1 MLKTGN
7 YSNRTILSILGLVM
21 VINALSYG
29 TIIPLLYPYAAR
41 FGLSP
46 LGTGLLFS
54 TYSLFQLLAT
64 PIIGKLS
71 DRFGRKPLLLG
82 SLFGTSVSLALFA
95 SATTVP
101 MLFVARILDGITG
114 GNISVAQA
122 VITDTTSG
130 RERTKSFGIIGASF
144 GVGFLLGPALGGI
157 MSAYS
162 LTAPFWLAASIA
174 FAGSIIGW
182 IVLPETLSNRRR
194 FFWQMFVT
202 KQNVVIVGIKELIR
216 SLWLLFNSFR
226 APKIGALFM
235 VTLVVMSA
243 DQMLSLGFQAH
254 MSDIFKL
261 NPTQIGW
268 AFAGIGVLSIIMQAG
283 GIKWLLGFIPNRLK
297 MVKIMMVVTTIATF
311 LLFIFQSPLAWFI
324 TLFTYV
330 LAFIPFRVMMTG
342 LLSDNSDQQKQGEIL
357 GINQS
362 ILSLGQ
368 IIGPLSAGVIASFEI
383 KYIFLVAAG
392 VFVFGLLTTRSVQLV
407 NLDD

>member
-243 DQMLSLGFQAH
+243 D
-254 MSDIFKL
+254 
-261 NPTQIGW
+261 
-268 AFAGIGVLSIIMQAG
+268 
-283 GIKWLLGFIPNRLK
+283 
-297 MVKIMMVVTTIATF
+297 
-311 LLFIFQSPLAWFI
+311 
-324 TLFTYV
+324 
-330 LAFIPFRVMMTG
+330 
-342 LLSDNSDQQKQGEIL
+342 
-357 GINQS
+357 
-362 ILSLGQ
+362 
-368 IIGPLSAGVIASFEI
+368 
-383 KYIFLVAAG
+383 
-392 VFVFGLLTTRSVQLV
+392 
-407 NLDD
+407 

>member
-1 MLKTGN
+1 
-7 YSNRTILSILGLVM
+7 M

-41 FGLSP
+41 FGLTP
-46 LGTGLLFS
+46 LGTGILFS
-54 TYSLFQLLAT
+54 TYSFFQLLAT

-122 VITDTTSG
+122 VITDTTTG
-130 RERTKSFGIIGASF
+130 KDRTKSFGIIGASF

-162 LTAPFWLAASIA
+162 LTAPFWLAAIIA
-174 FAGSIIGW
+174 LFGSVVGW
-182 IVLPETLSNRRR
+182 LVLPETLPQRQKFS
-194 FFWQMFVT
+194 WQNLT
-202 KQNVVIVGIKELIR
+202 SKQNVVIVGLKQLVQ
-216 SLWLLFNSFR
+216 SLQLLLNSFR
-226 APKIGALFM
+226 LPMIGSLFV
-235 VTLVVMSA
+235 VTLLVMSA

-254 MSDIFKL
+254 MSDVFKL
-261 NPTQIGW
+261 SPTQIGW
-268 AFAGIGVLSIIMQAG
+268 VFAGIGILSILMQAG
-283 GIKWLLGFIPNRLK
+283 GIKWLLQLIPNRLT
-297 MVKIMMVVTTIATF
+297 MIKIMMVVTTITTF
-311 LLFIFQSPLAWFI
+311 LLFVFQVPQAWFV
-324 TLFTYV
+324 TLFIYV
-330 LAFIPFRVMMTG
+330 LAFIPLRVMMTG

-368 IIGPLSAGVIASFEI
+368 IIGPLSAGIIASFEI
-383 KYIFLVAAG
+383 GYIFVVAAG
-392 VFVFGLLTTRSVQLV
+392 VFVFGLLATRRVKLL
-407 NLDD
+407 NLHG

>member
-1 MLKTGN
+1 
-7 YSNRTILSILGLVM
+7 
-21 VINALSYG
+21 
-29 TIIPLLYPYAAR
+29 
-41 FGLSP
+41 
-46 LGTGLLFS
+46 
-54 TYSLFQLLAT
+54 
-64 PIIGKLS
+64 
-71 DRFGRKPLLLG
+71 
-82 SLFGTSVSLALFA
+82 
-95 SATTVP
+95 
-101 MLFVARILDGITG
+101 
-114 GNISVAQA
+114 
-122 VITDTTSG
+122 
-130 RERTKSFGIIGASF
+130 
-144 GVGFLLGPALGGI
+144 
-157 MSAYS
+157 
-162 LTAPFWLAASIA
+162 
-174 FAGSIIGW
+174 
-182 IVLPETLSNRRR
+182 
-194 FFWQMFVT
+194 
-202 KQNVVIVGIKELIR
+202 
-216 SLWLLFNSFR
+216 
-226 APKIGALFM
+226 
-235 VTLVVMSA
+235 
-243 DQMLSLGFQAH
+243 MLSLGFQAH

-268 AFAGIGVLSIIMQAG
+268 VFAGIGVLSIIMQAG